1 MYNSEGG
8 EVIPF
13 ILARVATSATRVATN
28 ATAHTHLIAFP
39 ASAATFQ
46 NYLLARTIGV
56 DRPTSDVR

>member
-1 MYNSEGG
+1 MYNGRDGG

-13 ILARVATSATRVATN
+13 ILARVATN

>member
-1 MYNSEGG
+1 MYNGEGG

-13 ILARVATSATRVATN
+13 ILARVATRVATN

-39 ASAATFQ
+39 ASAATSQ

>member
-1 MYNSEGG
+1 MIS
-8 EVIPF
+8 F
-13 ILARVATSATRVATN
+13 ILARVATRVATN

-39 ASAATFQ
+39 ASAATSQ